1 MAYQYHECEVIN
13 IIGAAP
19 GVKRFIIKYPES
31 YKLEFKAGQFIMLD
45 LPIDSK
51 YTNRS
56 YSIASACNNENW
68 LELLIVLNPKG
79 LGTPHLFDNIGIGSI
94 VKASS
99 PLGKFTLIDPIETDV
114 CFICTGTGVAP
125 FRAMIQ
131 EIFQN
136 NKPFKTITLIM
147 GSRKAEDLSYRD
159 EFEKLAAENENFH
172 YYPVL
177 SREDSETWK
186 GFKGYVHDV
195 YLQYFNIPSNTIF
208 YLCGW
213 SAMLKEAREKLQT
226 LVHDKKQIKFES
238 YD

>member
-1 MAYQYHECEVIN
+1 MGYQYHDCQVIKVLD
-13 IIGAAP
+13 AAP
-19 GVKRFIIKYPES
+19 GVKRFIIKYPEAI
-31 YKLEFKAGQFIMLD
+31 KLEFKAGQFIMLD

-56 YSIASACNNENW
+56 YSIASACNDENW

-79 LGTPHLFDNIGIGSI
+79 LGTPHLFDNIGVGSM

-99 PLGKFTLIDPIETDV
+99 PLGKFTLTYPIETDL

-131 EIFQN
+131 EIFQHQ
-136 NKPFKTITLIM
+136 KPFKLITLVM
-147 GSRKAEDLSYRD
+147 GSRKAEDLTYRE

-177 SREDSETWK
+177 SREESESWK
-186 GFKGYVHDV
+186 GFKGYVHNV
-195 YLQYFNIPSNTIF
+195 YLQFFKIPTSTIF

-213 SAMLKEAREKLQT
+213 SAMLKEAREKLQN
-226 LVHDKKQIKFES
+226 LVHDKKQIRFES